1 MLSLSRSHPG
11 ILKTFLYDI
20 ISNNKVSFLKDT
32 TIIIT
37 VYELNV
43 NEVVILYKVLKELR
57 HIKAVEKVINK
68 KEFLIV
74 GVYSS
79 NVMEYFNNPNK
90 WYILALKKALDEMFT
105 KTNSLVYYLN
115 PPEKNCDMAIK
126 KQNKWYYIYT
136 NVDITFMEKEKVIN
150 CLLCNASKIE
160 KLVVVDEKIEILK
173 YYHNET
179 LFKRE
184 IEKLWMKYINE

>member
-43 NEVVILYKVLKELR
+43 DEVVILYKVLKELR

-115 PPEKNCDMAIK
+115 PPEENCDMAIK

-150 CLLCNASKIE
+150 CLLCNASKME
-160 KLVVVDEKIEILK
+160 KLLVVGEKIEILK